1 MAFAVEQQSI
11 YDELRA
17 DWADEIGRPIPKR
30 RKKVKPPPG
39 SLELEDEELG

>member
-1 MAFAVEQQSI
+1 MAFAIERQAI
-11 YDELRA
+11 YEESVA